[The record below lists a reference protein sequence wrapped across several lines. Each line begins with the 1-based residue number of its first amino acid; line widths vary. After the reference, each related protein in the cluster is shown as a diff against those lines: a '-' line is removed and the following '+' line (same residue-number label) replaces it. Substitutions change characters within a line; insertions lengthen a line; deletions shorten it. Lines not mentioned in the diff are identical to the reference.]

1 MTKEL
6 FDKANEILTEI
17 KKRENDLLPLEERA
31 KRFDDYIEWMD
42 GRHQPIEFAGKT
54 YKKVE
59 IKFNMD
65 NKPMTIHTVDMF
77 DLVEENK
84 KDFIAFLKKC
94 QSNYQKKITENNR
107 QIKELQKQ
115 FDELSEESAE
125 VKSA

>member
-6 FDKANEILTEI
+6 FDKANEIVTEI